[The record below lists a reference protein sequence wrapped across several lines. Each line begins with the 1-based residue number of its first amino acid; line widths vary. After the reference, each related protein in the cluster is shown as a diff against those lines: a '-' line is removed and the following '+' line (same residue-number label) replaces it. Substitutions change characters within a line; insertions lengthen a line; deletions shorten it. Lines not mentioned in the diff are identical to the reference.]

1 MLAPFLLWLAIA
13 PPATPSVADADPAAL
28 ITRVPADSLPRAL
41 RHIETSSDRPPAR
54 AEAALMLG
62 RFYYARGEYRSAADA
77 FSRAAARL
85 EPERKTEALY
95 WAGVS
100 WLAVRAPNAARS
112 ALDVVAASHSPF
124 RAQAQ
129 LAIARA
135 WDLSSRPDR
144 AFDTLEELLAGERGE
159 AEAGA
164 LEAYAAIA
172 DKLHRSAVAERA
184 RARLLSAYP
193 LSMEAAAVG
202 AQPEVTTRAAN
213 AGPAIVEAGRFTSR
227 SRARALA
234 SRAVR
239 AGFSGAHVEE
249 MGDGALRSYH
259 VVLGSYPSESEARA
273 AVASASRTLGVSAHV
288 AGER

>member
-1 MLAPFLLWLAIA
+1 MLAAPFLLWLVIA
-13 PPATPSVADADPAAL
+13 PPAPTTDPAGL

-41 RHIETSSDRPPAR
+41 RQIETSSERPRDR

-62 RFYYARGEYRSAADA
+62 RLYYARGEYRGAADA

-95 WAGVS
+95 WAGMS

-112 ALDVVAASHSPF
+112 ALEVVAASHSPF
-124 RAQAQ
+124 QPQAR

-135 WDLSSRPDR
+135 WDLSSQPDR
-144 AFDTLEELLAGERGE
+144 AFEVLEELLADSPAE
-159 AEAGA
+159 AEPAA
-164 LEAYAAIA
+164 LELYAAMA
-172 DKLHRSAVAERA
+172 DKLHRPAVAERA
-184 RARLLSAYP
+184 RARLQSAYP

-202 AQPEVTTRAAN
+202 AEPQAAARTAN
-213 AGPAIVEAGRFTSR
+213 AGPAVVEAGRFTSR
-227 SRARALA
+227 ARARTLA

-249 MGDGALRSYH
+249 TGDGVSRSYH
-259 VVLGSYPSESEARA
+259 VVLGSFPSKSEAHA
-273 AVASASRTLGVSAHV
+273 AVARASRTLGVSAHV